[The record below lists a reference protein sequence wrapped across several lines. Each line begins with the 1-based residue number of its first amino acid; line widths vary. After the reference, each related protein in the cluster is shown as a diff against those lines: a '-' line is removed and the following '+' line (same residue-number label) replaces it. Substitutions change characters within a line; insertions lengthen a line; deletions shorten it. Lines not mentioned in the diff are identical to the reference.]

1 VWDDI
6 NFYDRKVEKF
16 HSTQKPIPLMERLVL
31 TSSKPGQTVLDI
43 FGGSG
48 STGVA
53 CKMHGRKFVGCEVDE
68 TYYQKSLQRIE
79 STEKQ
84 STPIDFF

>member
-1 VWDDI
+1 
-6 NFYDRKVEKF
+6 
-16 HSTQKPIPLMERLVL
+16 
-31 TSSKPGQTVLDI
+31 
-43 FGGSG
+43 
-48 STGVA
+48 
-53 CKMHGRKFVGCEVDE
+53 MHGRKFVGCEVDE

>member
-1 VWDDI
+1 
-6 NFYDRKVEKF
+6 
-16 HSTQKPIPLMERLVL
+16 MERLIL
-31 TSSKPGQTVLDI
+31 TSSNPGQIVLDI

-53 CKMHGRKFVGCEVDE
+53 CKLHERKFVGCEVDE

-84 STPIDFF
+84 PELINFF